1 MNSEKSFGFCFGQE
15 KKQNKKVLLCA
26 LTNSSVSI
34 FMKNEYAI
42 LPDRIKAAV
51 IDGILLI
58 AAMYAVSEILNLF
71 ENVPNYVRIS
81 IAVILF
87 LLYDPFFTSHYG
99 GTIGHSFSKITVR
112 KDIDGEN
119 HIGFT
124 SALLRFIIKISLGWF
139 SLLTVTGNK
148 KKKAIHDFV
157 VNSVVMNENP

>member
-1 MNSEKSFGFCFGQE
+1 MCFYEFRKIFWILLWTG
-15 KKQNKKVLLCA
+15 KKNKKILLCA

-51 IDGILLI
+51 IDGI
-58 AAMYAVSEILNLF
+58 
-71 ENVPNYVRIS
+71 
-81 IAVILF
+81 

-148 KKKAIHDFV
+148 KKKAINDFV
-157 VNSVVMNENP
+157 VNLVVMNENP